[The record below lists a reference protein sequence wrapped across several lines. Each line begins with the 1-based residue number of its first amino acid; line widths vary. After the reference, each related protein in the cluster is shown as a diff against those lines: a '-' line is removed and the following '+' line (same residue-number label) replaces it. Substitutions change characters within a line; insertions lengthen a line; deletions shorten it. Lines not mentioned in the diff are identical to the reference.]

1 MVYECNQLGGA
12 ATFTT
17 IKGSP
22 GMMYFPILSEE
33 LSRSQSS
40 RLNWEHLDTAV
51 KHEHVASSYEET
63 ERYRTYHFQF
73 ASEIFGNVR

>member
-1 MVYECNQLGGA
+1 MHGMGMYSNQLGGA

-33 LSRSQSS
+33 LIKNPRI
-40 RLNWEHLDTAV
+40 LKIT
-51 KHEHVASSYEET
+51 K
-63 ERYRTYHFQF
+63 
-73 ASEIFGNVR
+73 